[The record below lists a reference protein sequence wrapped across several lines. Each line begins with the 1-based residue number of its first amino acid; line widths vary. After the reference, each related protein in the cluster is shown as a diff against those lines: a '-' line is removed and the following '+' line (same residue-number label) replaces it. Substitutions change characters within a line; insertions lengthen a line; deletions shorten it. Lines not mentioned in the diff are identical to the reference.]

1 MPRLFALV
9 LLLMSSHFAFA
20 TDAPPKEALCRACHG
35 AGGAAPIM
43 DAYPKLNG
51 QNKGYLVS
59 ALKAYRAKQ
68 RTGGLA
74 AVMIAQAAMLND
86 DEINALAEYY
96 AAQ

>member
-1 MPRLFALV
+1 MTRLIALT
-9 LLLMSSHFAFA
+9 LLLFGSHVVVAA
-20 TDAPPKEALCRACHG
+20 EAPPKEALCRACHG
-35 AGGAAPIM
+35 ASGAAPIM

-59 ALKAYRAKQ
+59 SLKAYRAKQ

-74 AVMIAQAAMLND
+74 SVMIAQAAMLND

-96 AAQ
+96 SAQ